1 MLLGNA
7 SRASLTEAQKR
18 DFGAIVEIV
27 ELLTDKLGE
36 NVQSF
41 PANFGRDLEDLF
53 DSFKVQNLITSYIA
67 ESDDLHFGVDF
78 VLVGNRK
85 CPEHIRL
92 NGRDDHRRSRRN
104 LESTWKTNEEKE
116 KVDQLIRF
124 RLCKM
129 ARREERPIIR
139 EAT

>member
-78 VLVGNRK
+78 VLVGTENAQSIFGSTVEMTIEEVDEILKVPGKPMKKRK
-85 CPEHIRL
+85 
-92 NGRDDHRRSRRN
+92 RSIN
-104 LESTWKTNEEKE
+104 
-116 KVDQLIRF
+116 
-124 RLCKM
+124 
-129 ARREERPIIR
+129 
-139 EAT
+139 

>member
-27 ELLTDKLGE
+27 GQLTDKLGE
-36 NVQSF
+36 DVQSF
-41 PANFGRDLEDLF
+41 PASFGRDLEDLF
-53 DSFKVQNLITSYIA
+53 DSFIAQNLIASYTV
-67 ESDDLHFGVDF
+67 ESNDHYFGVDF
-78 VLVGNRK
+78 VLMGTEKTQSVFGSNDS
-85 CPEHIRL
+85 
-92 NGRDDHRRSRRN
+92 DDHRGSRPN
-104 LESTWKTNEEKE
+104 PKSTWKTNEEKE

-129 ARREERPIIR
+129 ARREERLIIG